1 VYPVGQEERAI
12 EMYVVLDKQ
21 SNRSLTETDFSDL
34 FDIKGNLEPYTLK
47 TCSGVVEATG
57 RHASHFIVES
67 LDGVTRLHLPTL
79 IECDMI
85 PDDRMEI
92 PSPEVTLYYPHLKS
106 VDGEIPEINPDA
118 KMLLL
123 FGRDILCM
131 HKVGEQH
138 NGLHNP
144 PYA

>member
-1 VYPVGQEERAI
+1 
-12 EMYVVLDKQ
+12 
-21 SNRSLTETDFSDL
+21 
-34 FDIKGNLEPYTLK
+34 
-47 TCSGVVEATG
+47 
-57 RHASHFIVES
+57 
-67 LDGVTRLHLPTL
+67 
-79 IECDMI
+79 MI